1 MRGTVAKKLR
11 RAAQDAT
18 VGLPTRQLLINT
30 KTGLI
35 FNNPRTTR
43 AAYRQLKRNN
53 RRS

>member
-1 MRGTVAKKLR
+1 MSSGESEAGMSDDDVK
-11 RAAQDAT
+11 
-18 VGLPTRQLLINT
+18 LLIDT

>member
-1 MRGTVAKKLR
+1 MRGKVAKALR

-18 VGLPTRQLLINT
+18 VGMPTRQLLINE
-30 KTGLI
+30 KSGLI

-43 AAYRQLKRNN
+43 AAYRQLKRHH